1 VPRGTDFQAFDG
13 RCPDRLIKP
22 DAEDQCGD
30 SGSQACGRSAG
41 SAMVDDRAARGK
53 DGSMIHCF
61 HNLDVFGMRDAGAVI
76 RASANQRSFP

>member
-13 RCPDRLIKP
+13 KRPDRLIQP

-30 SGSQACGRSAG
+30 SGPQACGRGAG
-41 SAMVDDRAARGK
+41 SAMVDDRAARRK

-61 HNLDVFGMRDAGAVI
+61 HNLDVFGMRDVGAVI
-76 RASANQRSFP
+76 RARANQRSFP